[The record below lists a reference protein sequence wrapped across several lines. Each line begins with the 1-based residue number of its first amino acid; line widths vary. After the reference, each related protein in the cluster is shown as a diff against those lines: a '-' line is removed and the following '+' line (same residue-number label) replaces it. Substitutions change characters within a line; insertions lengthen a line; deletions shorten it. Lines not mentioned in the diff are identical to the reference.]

1 MCLNCTASRCNFIA
15 YAALKEIRES
25 TSKILSI
32 MMCMDLV
39 LNKEKYPDPM
49 AASRKVCSFMAKKL
63 GTSREDLPEMTKSKV
78 DVLAA
83 SEPDTSASKL
93 NFVMGGVWALLLRF
107 VPISQ
112 TKDLT
117 LLLSVAWF
125 VFGSTGCT

>member
-49 AASRKVCSFMAKKL
+49 AASRKVCGFMAKKL

-78 DVLAA
+78 DALAA

-117 LLLSVAWF
+117 LPLSVAWF